1 MNLPV
6 APLAALF
13 LGTAAAAAIAV
24 LPVGT
29 LESLVTDSGL
39 PAILSAAEP
48 PLGLTARLVLA
59 AGAGAGVA
67 VIVWFAL
74 FILLGTRGLSVGK
87 EAEPVRVRRADAHP
101 DAPPRAPLLATRDLG
116 TPFLEVT
123 APRPEEK
130 PEPVAVR
137 EPYREP
143 LFAPLPA
150 PVHVVAAEGI
160 VPPEPLVLS
169 EPVVALEPVAV
180 SKPLVMPEPVAA
192 PDPVMAAPAPVAIA
206 EPVIAPRSLSVSQPV
221 AEPEPVVQAAPVETP
236 LAEQSLPIDLQQPL
250 SAYDPGALLDV
261 PMPPPVQLAPLRRA
275 PRPQV
280 FDAGER
286 FETFELTPIRRAPAP
301 TPAPRPVPIQ
311 RTADEAL
318 ARPETD
324 ATIHALLERLER
336 GVVKKGLTAPL
347 PQTPREA
354 ERGLEDALVTL
365 RNLARRA

>member
-67 VIVWFAL
+67 VIAWFAL

-130 PEPVAVR
+130 PEPVSVR

-150 PVHVVAAEGI
+150 PVHVVAAEDV

-169 EPVVALEPVAV
+169 EPVVTPEPVAV
-180 SKPLVMPEPVAA
+180 SKPLVMPEPVEA
-192 PDPVMAAPAPVAIA
+192 PKLVMAEPVAVA
-206 EPVIAPRSLSVSQPV
+206 EPVIAPRSLSVSPV
-221 AEPEPVVQAAPVETP
+221 AELEPIAQAAPVEVP

-336 GVVKKGLTAPL
+336 GVIKKGLTAPL